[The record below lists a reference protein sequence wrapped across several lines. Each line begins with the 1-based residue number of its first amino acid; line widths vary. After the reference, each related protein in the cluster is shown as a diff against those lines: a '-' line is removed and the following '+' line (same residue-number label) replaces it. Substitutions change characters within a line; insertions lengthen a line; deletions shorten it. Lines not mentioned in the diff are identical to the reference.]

1 MESVQTESSVELA
14 ALQKC
19 AHPDC
24 ICTVGTG
31 ERYCSDYCLETSRA
45 DSVMDVE
52 GCKCGHPECGVGA
65 HAVIPPLTTSAG

>member
-1 MESVQTESSVELA
+1 MESVQTESSVKLA

-45 DSVMDVE
+45 DSVTDVE
-52 GCKCGHPECGVGA
+52 GCNCGHPECGVGA